1 MNRRTFLAAVSAV
14 PALAVGDI
22 LIDNTPKPGRAP
34 RPLDAF
40 VRVVFA
46 VAKGYPNIGIGVT
59 EDGSPLR
66 RCADTFSHELRLAY
80 TAGKQTCFSVAW
92 LPDKYVYDP
101 EKGLESW
108 RAIVRDLFD
117 YAEETQQRGG
127 FA

>member
-14 PALAVGDI
+14 PVLAAGDI
-22 LIDNTPKPGRAP
+22 LIDNTPVRKPN
-34 RPLDAF
+34 PLDAF
-40 VRVVFA
+40 VRAIYDIARDYPCIRVVET
-46 VAKGYPNIGIGVT
+46 GTG
-59 EDGSPLR
+59 PLR
-66 RCADTFSHELRLAY
+66 RCADTYSHELRLAY

-92 LPDKYVYDP
+92 LPDKYVYDR